1 MGRLRLQDLDEY
13 DMAGEE
19 KFYGR
24 KKRLDAD
31 DETVKTRGRK
41 LNKRVKK

>member
-13 DMAGEE
+13 DIAGEE
-19 KFYGR
+19 KFRDR
-24 KKRLDAD
+24 KPRIDSD
-31 DETVKTRGRK
+31 DETVKTKGRK